1 MILGVQNMSSLHT
14 IFPTALRNNQEYIS
28 KNLDIFSLL
37 SWVIKSMG
45 ANFNEYGSSRAALL
59 YISWAVKCSGT
70 SIRHHAF
77 FKQFFYTSLG
87 LCTYQAQL
95 FGSYTDPE
103 QISACI
109 NFLQEPF
116 HIIMRSYTDQEQ
128 IPITVVLFQWL
139 GSMFRF
145 PLETILRRWLPKS
158 SSLFIYILHPSTNIG
173 IHTSEST
180 GRKQAFLV
188 PKNLLKFCISI
199 FDTKFQEKTFCSACL
214 FKQFHQLHLHY
225 QDLSY

>member
-45 ANFNEYGSSRAALL
+45 TNFNEYGSSRAALL
-59 YISWAVKCSGT
+59 NISWTVKCSGT

-77 FKQFFYTSLG
+77 FEQFFYTSLG

-128 IPITVVLFQWL
+128 IPILGFSFNGLGQCFAFHLKQFCDGGFQKTHHYL
-139 GSMFRF
+139 SIFCT
-145 PLETILRRWLPKS
+145 LQQTL
-158 SSLFIYILHPSTNIG
+158 

-199 FDTKFQEKTFCSACL
+199 FNAKFQDKTFCSACL
-214 FKQFHQLHLHY
+214 FKQFHQLNLHY